1 VDEYKPLLTALRELF
16 LIGNQLTSIPAEL
29 GRLTALKQLCL
40 IRNQLES
47 VPAAL
52 GVGRCKLIL

>member
-1 VDEYKPLLTALRELF
+1 MRELF
-16 LIGNQLTSIPAEL
+16 LIGNQLTSVPAEL

-40 IRNQLES
+40 IRNQLTS

-52 GVGRCKLIL
+52 GVGPCW